1 MSTKLLQLQDQ
12 SLNPKPSPAT
22 TKASKTGG
30 SSEPARARSGSRG
43 WRGVGT
49 LYLRRRG
56 PRRRRRARGED
67 ARAQAGS
74 AGGPAASAPRG
85 PRAPPAAGPRRR
97 RAGGSR
103 SPPRRRRME
112 EEVEQRRDLR
122 RHTAETG
129 SPIGGG
135 ALERQRVRI
144 DRPRGA
150 RVLLT
155 LLQVFVLERE
165 RRERKRERRDG
176 RGEEERRATMMTKSL
191 VASTGVGV
199 KVFSLFL
206 FPTVRFLL

>member
-22 TKASKTGG
+22 TKESKTGG

-56 PRRRRRARGED
+56 PRRRRRARRRGRR
-67 ARAQAGS
+67 ARGPGRP
-74 AGGPAASAPRG
+74 AGGWRRRSSSAEISAAI
-85 PRAPPAAGPRRR
+85 PRRR
-97 RAGGSR
+97 
-103 SPPRRRRME
+103 
-112 EEVEQRRDLR
+112 
-122 RHTAETG
+122 G

-155 LLQVFVLERE
+155 LLLQVFVLERE

-176 RGEEERRATMMTKSL
+176 RGEEEKIGRAH
-191 VASTGVGV
+191 V
-199 KVFSLFL
+199 
-206 FPTVRFLL
+206 